1 MANPNAFIN
10 GRQYPHTDVT
20 LIIGNVPSDVA
31 IDAVDYTES
40 ASATLHLPLKEEER
54 LVELLGRDHFKRSF
68 DINVSFSATP
78 TGALTKDHLVDCRLK
93 GTGYSPVPV
102 SVMFVKHG
110 D

>member
-20 LIIGNVPSDVA
+20 LVIGNEPAELA
-31 IDAVDYTES
+31 IDAIDYTES
-40 ASATLHLPLKEEER
+40 ASATLHLPRNEEEH
-54 LVELLGRDHFKRSF
+54 LVELLGRDYFKRSF
-68 DINVSFSATP
+68 DINVSYSTTP
-78 TGALTKDHLVDCRLK
+78 AAGLTKDRLVDCRLK

-110 D
+110 N